1 MTPMIIQQTAEQAT
15 LAFELQTRAEIKSIR
30 LLKSRV
36 ASHRL
41 LRPPQGP
48 VVLRIAHK
56 ARQAEGPAGILRLE
70 VDFRVTGVEEQSGV
84 TAQAAKAREPL
95 LVVDCTWVLDY
106 QLASGYR
113 PSAEAV
119 KAFKDGNAVFHCWP
133 YFREYLQSTVSRM
146 NLPPLTLPLL
156 RLMPKPPS
164 QHAAKQ
170 SKVPRAQRGG
180 G

>member
-1 MTPMIIQQTAEQAT
+1 MTPMIIQQTAEQAA
-15 LAFELQTRAEIKSIR
+15 LAFELHTRAEIKSIR

-36 ASHRL
+36 ASRPL
-41 LRPPQGP
+41 FKPPQGP

-56 ARQAEGPAGILRLE
+56 ARQAEGPEGVLRLE
-70 VDFRVTGVEEQSGV
+70 VNFRVTGVEEQSGP

-95 LVVDCTWVLDY
+95 LAVECTWALDY

-113 PSAEAV
+113 PGPEAV

-133 YFREYLQSTVSRM
+133 YFREYVQSTVSRM

-156 RLMPKPPS
+156 RLIPKPPS
-164 QHAAKQ
+164 QKVAKQ
-170 SKVPRAQRGG
+170 SKGPRGQRGG